1 MFFLIPI
8 DFLMKEGR
16 EGTTSGGTPSR
27 PCCFYYHR
35 EGVRGDNPK
44 AINLKRTFFTA
55 EVAEIAENKD
65 F

>member
-1 MFFLIPI
+1 MFFLLPI
-8 DFLMKEGR
+8 NSLMEEGR

-27 PCCFYYHR
+27 PCRLNHHR